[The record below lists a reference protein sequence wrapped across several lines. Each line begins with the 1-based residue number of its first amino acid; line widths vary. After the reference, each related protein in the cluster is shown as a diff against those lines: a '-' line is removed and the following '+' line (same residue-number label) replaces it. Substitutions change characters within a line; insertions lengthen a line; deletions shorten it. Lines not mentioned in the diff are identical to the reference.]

1 MNRTVKVYLRS
12 YFVLVTLML
21 GIITQAQVPGSPSN
35 LIVTP
40 INTGGMIQFT
50 VPSSIGGSVFWC

>member
-21 GIITQAQVPGSPSN
+21 GII
-35 LIVTP
+35 IVILVAPLLKRFIFKQKIHLT
-40 INTGGMIQFT
+40 
-50 VPSSIGGSVFWC
+50 